1 MIRKQ
6 KRLNIFLHV
15 ILCFVCQTVLIVSI
29 SQYLITPANV
39 GAFTAPVGI
48 MILFGRFICGSILHL
63 SLIDEVTKGLQ
74 NFKFALNHP
83 YLFQSYTTACY
94 VCFMH
99 SISVILVE
107 IVNIE
112 IILTSIVPT
121 DIVYNFIALA
131 IIAEFNDFVYQSL
144 RSESMKKLIEA
155 EVTEK
160 ILVIRHTSSK
170 KCKDWELST
179 VIDEETEMPRPL
191 RVKWSDRE
199 CANKCLYIVYKGLR
213 MFYTSLYFYFL
224 PFSAIILTCIIPI
237 FAQFNSTN

>member
-1 MIRKQ
+1 
-6 KRLNIFLHV
+6 
-15 ILCFVCQTVLIVSI
+15 
-29 SQYLITPANV
+29 
-39 GAFTAPVGI
+39 
-48 MILFGRFICGSILHL
+48 
-63 SLIDEVTKGLQ
+63 
-74 NFKFALNHP
+74 
-83 YLFQSYTTACY
+83 
-94 VCFMH
+94 MH
-99 SISVILVE
+99 SVSVILVE

-179 VIDEETEMPRPL
+179 VMDEETDQYRPL
-191 RVKWSDRE
+191 RVRWSDRE
-199 CANKCLYIVYKGLR
+199 CCNKFLYVIYKMLR
-213 MFYTSLYFYFL
+213 MFYTSLYFYFI

-237 FAQFNSTN
+237 FA